1 MEWLKH
7 LSSAIDYIENNLTG
21 EISYDTAAQT
31 ACCSTYNF
39 QRIFSYMAGISLSEY
54 IRRRKMTQAAF
65 ELQSTNQKVLDI
77 ALKYG
82 YTSPTSFNR
91 AFQSVHGISPVL
103 AKSEGCLLNAYPP
116 IRFSLQMTGGT
127 AMAYRIEQKEE
138 LRIVGIRTPMTEDME
153 HNREIIPGFWD
164 ECLHHKKHL
173 EIGRLSNLRPDGIL
187 GVSVCEGPAS
197 LYYYIASAS
206 SLPAPE
212 GMTEYLIPAATWVIF
227 ESDGPYK
234 ESVHNIFKRFL
245 TEWLPF
251 SGYAYAELPDIE
263 VYPFAKDKPAFGHTQ
278 VWIAVKKEKEF

>member
-1 MEWLKH
+1 
-7 LSSAIDYIENNLTG
+7 
-21 EISYDTAAQT
+21 
-31 ACCSTYNF
+31 
-39 QRIFSYMAGISLSEY
+39 
-54 IRRRKMTQAAF
+54 
-65 ELQSTNQKVLDI
+65 
-77 ALKYG
+77 
-82 YTSPTSFNR
+82 
-91 AFQSVHGISPVL
+91 
-103 AKSEGCLLNAYPP
+103 
-116 IRFSLQMTGGT
+116 
-127 AMAYRIEQKEE
+127 MAYRIEQKEE

-173 EIGRLSNLRPDGIL
+173 EIARLSNLRPDGIL
-187 GVSVCEGPAS
+187 GVSVCEGPAG
-197 LYYYIASAS
+197 LYYYIASAT

-227 ESDGPYK
+227 ESAGPYK

-263 VYPFAKDKPAFGHTQ
+263 VYPFTKDKPEFGHIQ